1 MSARLNDTEACD
13 PKDRGQQQRERILY
27 AAKRCFIDNGFHAAS
42 MANIAE
48 TAGISAGLIYR
59 YFESKSAIVQAII
72 EGQLVERQESIASLQ
87 SEQDLAERLQELYR
101 AWRDGDASVMN
112 AALFLEMTAEAT
124 RDERIAAAL
133 ANADRSCGDQ
143 FMAWVRKRA
152 GARAAVV
159 DEHSLRVRE
168 LVLLAFIEG
177 LAVRAVREPDYD
189 PELVAAAIRCVTET
203 LLDVDSR
210 SAA

>member
-13 PKDRGQQQRERILY
+13 PKERGQQQRERILC

-59 YFESKSAIVQAII
+59 YFDSKSAIVQAII
-72 EGQLVERQESIASLQ
+72 EGQLVERQEGIASLQ
-87 SEQDLAERLQELYR
+87 TERHLADRLQELYR
-101 AWRDGDASVMN
+101 SWRDGDPSVMN
-112 AALFLEMTAEAT
+112 AALFLEMSAEAT
-124 RDERIAAAL
+124 RDKQIASAL
-133 ANADRSCGDQ
+133 TKADRTCGDQ
-143 FMAWVRKRA
+143 FLAWMRERA
-152 GARAAVV
+152 GSKPEAV
-159 DEHSLRVRE
+159 DERSLRVRE

-177 LAVRAVREPDYD
+177 LAVRAVRERGDD
-189 PELVAAAIRCVTET
+189 ADLVADAIRCVTET